1 MIEAMNMQY
10 RERACHPDYRTPFSS
25 KKEVWERLLP
35 YQVFRTADDIAKPE
49 DSTAD
54 SAASRDEQLYK
65 RAAAMRQR
73 VVQKL
78 HANLDPL
85 IISSSEM
92 SMMRK
97 QVISEER
104 TIAEKISTS
113 ISQDCDRALS
123 LSLSLSL
130 SRSLSVVESPNYSRV
145 LYSIR
150 AKACC
155 RGCNGCC
162 PTCSA
167 TTTNNSNDVASAAGI
182 CHTNQLANR
191 RSFERGDSDAA
202 RIAGSQSGIV
212 PASSG
217 GCSRVGCAWIRWY
230 RDIAESTR
238 YREYC
243 RGRGYGDDTTRHK
256 RGGCNEHRI
265 NTESGAEPR
274 QHHCASV
281 SAFAL
286 FDCVHT
292 PSPRRII

>member
-1 MIEAMNMQY
+1 MNMQY

-123 LSLSLSL
+123 LSLSRSQSLSL
-130 SRSLSVVESPNYSRV
+130 LTTLVCSTPLEQKLAAADAMVAARLAAQQQQTTTTTSQARPASATPTSLPTGAVSNVVTATPLVSLAANPVSFQQAPAAAHVSAAPGFAGIVTLPNPLATESTAAAGATATTLPGTSVVAATSTASTPNQEPSHANTTV
-145 LYSIR
+145 L
-150 AKACC
+150 
-155 RGCNGCC
+155 
-162 PTCSA
+162 
-167 TTTNNSNDVASAAGI
+167 V
-182 CHTNQLANR
+182 
-191 RSFERGDSDAA
+191 
-202 RIAGSQSGIV
+202 
-212 PASSG
+212 
-217 GCSRVGCAWIRWY
+217 
-230 RDIAESTR
+230 
-238 YREYC
+238 
-243 RGRGYGDDTTRHK
+243 
-256 RGGCNEHRI
+256 
-265 NTESGAEPR
+265 
-274 QHHCASV
+274 
-281 SAFAL
+281 
-286 FDCVHT
+286 
-292 PSPRRII
+292 